1 VAAALGLADQ
11 AQAIRLARLRLINAQ
26 VVLSEEI
33 WLPQPLFSP
42 LLTIELAD
50 FDDLLYPLYESRCG
64 QAIASAK
71 ETLTVESASPEV
83 ATNLG
88 ISEGAPVVVIERL
101 ALGFDRKP
109 LEWRRSHGAADSFR
123 YQVDIC

>member
-1 VAAALGLADQ
+1 
-11 AQAIRLARLRLINAQ
+11 
-26 VVLSEEI
+26 VLSEEI